1 MFAILLISQMKTFTL
16 KSELKSYLNG
26 IRKDK
31 IVSFIPTMGSLHEG
45 HLSLLQKAKES
56 SDIVICSIFVNPT
69 QFNNSSDLEKYPRT
83 TEIDINILTEEKCT
97 ILYLPEAS
105 DLYQENEQA
114 KQFYFDGLDNFME
127 GEGRKGHFNGVATIV
142 EKLFAII
149 GPEKAFFGEKDLQ
162 QLQIIKYITQQLK
175 LSVEIIGIPTKR
187 ENSGLAMS
195 SRNKLLSKSDLQK
208 STIIFQTLKFIKENA
223 SNFKVEELKKL
234 AIDKL
239 SLQKDVNLEYLEIVS
254 LEKLQPI
261 SEFKDANENAAC
273 IAASISS
280 VRLIDNIIF

>member
-1 MFAILLISQMKTFTL
+1 MKIFTL
-16 KSELKSYLNG
+16 KSELKSYLNV

-31 IVSFIPTMGSLHEG
+31 IVSFIPTMGSLHKG
-45 HLSLLQKAKES
+45 HLSLLQKAKQS
-56 SDIVICSIFVNPT
+56 SDIVVCSIFVNPT
-69 QFNNSSDLEKYPRT
+69 QFNNPSDLEKYPRT
-83 TEIDINILTEEKCT
+83 TESDINILTENKCN
-97 ILYLPEAS
+97 ILYLPKES
-105 DLYQENEQA
+105 DLYEENEES
-114 KQFYFDGLDNFME
+114 KHFDFDGLDTYME
-127 GEGRKGHFNGVATIV
+127 GSGRKGHFNGVATIV
-142 EKLFAII
+142 EKLFRITT
-149 GPEKAFFGEKDLQ
+149 PEKAFFGEKDLQ